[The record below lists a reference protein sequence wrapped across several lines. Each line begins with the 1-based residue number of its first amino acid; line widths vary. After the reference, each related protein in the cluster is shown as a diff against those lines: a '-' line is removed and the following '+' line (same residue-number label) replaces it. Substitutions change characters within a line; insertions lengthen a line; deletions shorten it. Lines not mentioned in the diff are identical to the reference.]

1 MAIVKNIRKSA
12 SKLSKRKSPIDY
24 GAPGAPIDQ
33 SRPFYFG
40 FLATSGALISFVLL
54 RALAQTSQIMVFI
67 LISLFLASGLN
78 PGVEFFRRRGM
89 SRGASVATIF
99 ASVVIFFILFT
110 VIIAPPIVRQTTQL
124 IDNAPQLIDQL
135 TNSKTISNLND
146 HYGIVDTIQ
155 REISKI
161 TADGKI
167 LVTTF
172 GGVLGVG
179 KTILSGVFAGLTVL
193 ILTLYFLVSLPNV
206 IDFGLK
212 MVPATRRPRIAA
224 LTNGII
230 NQIGAFVGSQLTVSL
245 LASIVLAIAAAVIG
259 LPSPVALGL
268 IVFIVALIPMVGHYI
283 GAAVTTIVGLTQ
295 SLPQGL
301 IMLAFYILYQQVEN
315 YVIAPKIMGTQLK
328 IPGVVTIIAAMIGT
342 SLLGFIGAVLAVPVA
357 AAIIL
362 ILQEVVIPRS
372 EAN

>member
-1 MAIVKNIRKSA
+1 MAIGKSIRKNA
-12 SKLSKRKSPIDY
+12 SKLAKRKPQIDY

-40 FLATSGALISFVLL
+40 FLATTGALIAFVLL
-54 RALAQTSQIMVFI
+54 RALAQTSQILVFI

-89 SRGASVATIF
+89 SRGVSVATIF
-99 ASVVIFFILFT
+99 ASVVIFFIIFIL
-110 VIIAPPIVRQTTQL
+110 VIAPPIVRQTTQL
-124 IDNAPQLIDQL
+124 IESAPQLIDQL

-179 KTILSGVFAGLTVL
+179 KTILSGVFAGLTIL

-206 IDFGLK
+206 IEFGLK

-224 LTNGII
+224 LTTGIT

-245 LASIVLAIAAAVIG
+245 LASIVITIAAAIIG
-259 LPSPVALGL
+259 LPSPIALGL

-283 GAAVTTIVGLTQ
+283 GAAITTIVGLTQ

-301 IMLAFYILYQQVEN
+301 IMLAFYILYQQD
-315 YVIAPKIMGTQLK
+315 
-328 IPGVVTIIAAMIGT
+328 
-342 SLLGFIGAVLAVPVA
+342 F
-357 AAIIL
+357 
-362 ILQEVVIPRS
+362 
-372 EAN
+372 

>member
-1 MAIVKNIRKSA
+1 MLNVGR
-12 SKLSKRKSPIDY
+12 
-24 GAPGAPIDQ
+24 
-33 SRPFYFG
+33 
-40 FLATSGALISFVLL
+40 
-54 RALAQTSQIMVFI
+54 
-67 LISLFLASGLN
+67 ISLFLASGLN

-99 ASVVIFFILFT
+99 TSVVIFFILFT

>member
-1 MAIVKNIRKSA
+1 M
-12 SKLSKRKSPIDY
+12 
-24 GAPGAPIDQ
+24 
-33 SRPFYFG
+33 
-40 FLATSGALISFVLL
+40 
-54 RALAQTSQIMVFI
+54 
-67 LISLFLASGLN
+67 LFRS
-78 PGVEFFRRRGM
+78 
-89 SRGASVATIF
+89 
-99 ASVVIFFILFT
+99 
-110 VIIAPPIVRQTTQL
+110 
-124 IDNAPQLIDQL
+124 
-135 TNSKTISNLND
+135 
-146 HYGIVDTIQ
+146 
-155 REISKI
+155 
-161 TADGKI
+161 KI